1 MTNQKAE
8 EITAYVCD
16 NLCRHSHNNDLT
28 QDNLDEI
35 CDKCKVTE
43 WAKKISDQKPKI
55 SDQKPKI
62 LAQSDS
68 ADSVTSRNFIMGR
81 FMEIK

>member
-1 MTNQKAE
+1 MSKVLPILFNTE
-8 EITAYVCD
+8 ESAAYVCD

-43 WAKKISDQKPKI
+43 WAKKISYQKPE
-55 SDQKPKI
+55 I
-62 LAQSDS
+62 LAQSDL
-68 ADSVTSRNFIMGR
+68 VNNMTCRNFLMGR
-81 FMEIK
+81 FMGIK